1 MTAYYCSMAALI
13 VGAYLLGN
21 VNFSVLISRHKKRD
35 IRSYGSGNPG
45 TINMLRNFGIGL
57 GILTLV
63 LDALK
68 GAVAAVVGWWLLGNG
83 FTSSEGAFAFAEG
96 RFGLYLGGLFAV
108 IGHIF
113 PVFFKFK
120 GGKGVATTIG
130 VCFVASP
137 LMSLVAFVLCLV
149 FLLTVKV
156 GCLTSFI
163 AICIPLIYNS
173 VLAFGSGKI
182 EEAVLALVNVA
193 LVVCAHHSNI
203 ARMFR
208 GEEKQLY
215 LFGQKKSALHS
226 EELVA
231 DLSAENDG
239 VNNDEVSKEN
249 HTRAGE

>member
-1 MTAYYCSMAALI
+1 MATYYCSMAALI
-13 VGAYLLGN
+13 VFAYLLGN
-21 VNFSVLISRHKKRD
+21 VNFSVLISRRKKRD

-68 GAVAAVVGWWLLGNG
+68 GAVAALVGWWLLGDG
-83 FTSSEGAFAFAEG
+83 FVSAEGAFAFTDG
-96 RFGLYLGGLFAV
+96 RFGLYLGGLSAV

-113 PVFFKFK
+113 PVFYKFK

-130 VCFVASP
+130 VCFVAAP
-137 LMSLVAFVLCLV
+137 LMSLVAFVLCLI
-149 FLLTVKV
+149 FLLTVKI

-173 VLAFGSGKI
+173 FIAFGTGRI
-182 EEAVLALVNVA
+182 EEAVLALINVV
-193 LVVCAHHSNI
+193 LVICAHHANI

-215 LFGQKKSALHS
+215 LFGKNKSALHS
-226 EELVA
+226 EGAVQSELSTQS
-231 DLSAENDG
+231 DKTD
-239 VNNDEVSKEN
+239 KES
-249 HTRAGE
+249 HTRVGE